1 MTEYLSIVD
10 WFLLVSAP
18 TSRQVKAIVDEIER
32 RLKVLGEST
41 IRTEGMTEAEWCL
54 LDYGDLVVHIFTDE
68 MRDFYALDRLWADAP
83 RLDLELETFSGS
95 QQGAG
100 LS

>member
-1 MTEYLSIVD
+1 MTEYLAIVD

-41 IRTEGMTEAEWCL
+41 IRTEGLTEAEWCL
-54 LDYGDLVVHIFTDE
+54 LDYGDLVIHVFTDE
-68 MRDFYALDRLWADAP
+68 MCNFYALDRLWADAP
-83 RLDLELETFSGS
+83 RLDLEATTLSGS
-95 QQGAG
+95 QQSAG

>member
-41 IRTEGMTEAEWCL
+41 IRTEGLTEAEWCL
-54 LDYGDLVVHIFTDE
+54 LDYGDLVIHVFTDE
-68 MRDFYALDRLWADAP
+68 MCNFYALDRLWADAP
-83 RLDLELETFSGS
+83 RLDLEATTLSGS
-95 QQGAG
+95 QQSAG

>member
-1 MTEYLSIVD
+1 MTEYLAIVD

-18 TSRQVKAIVDEIER
+18 TSRQVKAVVDEIER
-32 RLKVLGEST
+32 RLKILGEST
-41 IRTEGMTEAEWCL
+41 IRTEGMTEGEWCL

-83 RLDLELETFSGS
+83 RLDLKSETFSS
-95 QQGAG
+95 RPQSAG